1 MCIRLLLFRGVAR
14 LISLLSLFGAARS
27 MEPELRR
34 RRNLLG
40 YEPELRRRRNLLGY
54 EIAAI
59 TMASTGGTF

>member
-14 LISLLSLFGAARS
+14 LISLLSLFGAACS

-40 YEPELRRRRNLLGY
+40 YEL
-54 EIAAI
+54 AAI
-59 TMASTGGTF
+59 AMALTGGTV

>member
-27 MEPELRR
+27 MEPELRP
-34 RRNLLG
+34 RRN
-40 YEPELRRRRNLLGY
+40 RLGY

>member
-14 LISLLSLFGAARS
+14 LISLLSLLSLFGAACS
-27 MEPELRR
+27 M
-34 RRNLLG
+34 
-40 YEPELRRRRNLLGY
+40 EPELRRRRNLLGY

>member
-14 LISLLSLFGAARS
+14 LISHLSLFGAARS
-27 MEPELRR
+27 M
-34 RRNLLG
+34 
-40 YEPELRRRRNLLGY
+40 EPELRRRRNLLGY

>member
-14 LISLLSLFGAARS
+14 LISLLSLLSLLSLFGAARS
-27 MEPELRR
+27 M
-34 RRNLLG
+34 
-40 YEPELRRRRNLLGY
+40 EPELRRRRNLLGY

>member
-14 LISLLSLFGAARS
+14 LISLFGAARS
-27 MEPELRR
+27 MEPELR
-34 RRNLLG
+34 
-40 YEPELRRRRNLLGY
+40 PRRNLLGY

>member
-14 LISLLSLFGAARS
+14 LISLLSLLSLFGAARS
-27 MEPELRR
+27 MEPELR
-34 RRNLLG
+34 
-40 YEPELRRRRNLLGY
+40 PRRNLLGY

>member
-14 LISLLSLFGAARS
+14 LISLLSLLSLFGAARS
-27 MEPELRR
+27 M
-34 RRNLLG
+34 
-40 YEPELRRRRNLLGY
+40 EPELRRRRNLLGY